1 MLSIS
6 IFSPSL
12 LEGLSTL
19 TVLREAVDID
29 GSIEYVTEGSTYEVS
44 GDSLVDARELL
55 GYGGIEGAFLED
67 E

>member
-44 GDSLVDARELL
+44 EDSLVDARELL